1 MYYLKYLKYK
11 NKYLELKNSI
21 VGGVDDEVFKGFDKD
36 DEGFDNDDEVFKG
49 FDGEDDKKLLER
61 LKFLD
66 NYPNNDII
74 KRCSYDSKTNTG
86 KATINRIDKESD
98 ITYIKNNDN
107 SVSIS
112 GIDDWGSFEDKI
124 NQSTLNDI
132 VINELNDRCK
142 RTAILDASCRQEFNL
157 ENLAEIDLNN
167 KCKEMMQKN
176 KEASLRYSE
185 ERHRKIIEDFNRDIK
200 EINKKNTGRRGHN
213 RRKGRR

>member
-1 MYYLKYLKYK
+1 MSNEMYYSKYLKYK
-11 NKYLELKNSI
+11 NKYLELKNSMI
-21 VGGVDDEVFKGFDKD
+21 GGVDDEVFK
-36 DEGFDNDDEVFKG
+36 GFDNDDEVFKG

-176 KEASLRYSE
+176 KEASLRYFE
-185 ERHRKIIEDFNRDIK
+185 ERHRKIIQDFNRDIK
-200 EINKKNTGRRGHN
+200 EINKKKKHSGHN
-213 RRKGRR
+213 FKRIR